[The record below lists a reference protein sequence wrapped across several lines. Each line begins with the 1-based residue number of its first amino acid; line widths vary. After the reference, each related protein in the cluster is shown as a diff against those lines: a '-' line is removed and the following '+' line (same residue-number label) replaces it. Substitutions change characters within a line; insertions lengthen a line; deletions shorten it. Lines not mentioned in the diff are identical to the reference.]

1 MPAYDTARFQP
12 PAPLANVT
20 LRNQKTGAT
29 WTDVPMLL
37 DTGADLTL
45 VPQTVLERLSIQ
57 PDPSRQYDLRG
68 FDGSTSFAQIV
79 QLELIFL
86 GKRFR
91 GPYLII
97 EQEYGIIGRNILNS
111 VRLVLNGP
119 MQTWDEF
126 KQK

>member
-1 MPAYDTARFQP
+1 MPVYDTSRFQP

-20 LRNQKTGAT
+20 LRNQETGAT

-45 VPQTVLERLSIQ
+45 VPQTVLEHLGLQ
-57 PDPSRQYDLRG
+57 PDPSRQFGLRG

-91 GPYLII
+91 GPYLLI

-111 VRLVLNGP
+111 VRLVLDGP

-126 KQK
+126 KRK

>member
-1 MPAYDTARFQP
+1 
-12 PAPLANVT
+12 
-20 LRNQKTGAT
+20 
-29 WTDVPMLL
+29 MLL

-57 PDPSRQYDLRG
+57 PDPSRQYELRG

-91 GPYLII
+91 GPYLLI

-119 MQTWDEF
+119 MQTWDEL

>member
-1 MPAYDTARFQP
+1 MPAYDTIRFEP
-12 PAPLANVT
+12 PAPLANVV
-20 LRNQKTGAT
+20 LRNQETGAT
-29 WTDVPMLL
+29 WNDVPMLL

-45 VPQTVLERLSIQ
+45 VPQDVLARLGIQ
-57 PDPSRQYDLRG
+57 PDPTRQFGLRG

-91 GPYLII
+91 GPYLLI

-111 VRLVLNGP
+111 VRLVLDGP
-119 MQTWDEF
+119 LQTWDEF
-126 KQK
+126 KRK

>member
-1 MPAYDTARFQP
+1 MPAYDTTRFQP

-20 LRNQKTGAT
+20 LHNQDTGTA

-45 VPQTVLERLSIQ
+45 VPRTMLGRPDIQ
-57 PDPSRQYDLRG
+57 PDPNRQYELLG

-91 GPYLII
+91 GPYLLI

-111 VRLVLNGP
+111 VRLVLDGP